1 MFKKYLKMRRDPKEH
16 RKYME
21 KLNESYKIC
30 REELKEPE
38 PDWEDKIH
46 QTKFTIDKL
55 TNKPKTEHIFIL
67 NYPDEID
74 ISLSKLKNKP
84 EHNYVFKRST
94 FYEKFKNPK
103 SRIRNELFDYY
114 RLKKFSHVDLFYNHM
129 YNRWCLKLCWK
140 NTEIQNC

>member
-1 MFKKYLKMRRDPKEH
+1 MRRDPKEH

-67 NYPDEID
+67 KHPDEID